1 MFGKLFDPTYKEFKK
16 CSKVAEAVVALE
28 DEYKKLTD
36 EELKAKTPEFKKR
49 LEKGETLDDIMV
61 EAFATAREAASR
73 VLGLTPFKVQII
85 GAAAMHFGNIAEMK
99 TGEGKTLTSVLV
111 AYLNALPGKGVHIVT
126 VNEYLASRDATEMGE
141 VHKFLGL
148 TVGLNLRELDS
159 EQKRE
164 QYYCDIT
171 YSTNSELGF
180 DYLRDH
186 MVLYKEQMVQRPEM
200 NFAIVDEV
208 DSILIDEARTPLI
221 ISGGEKKGP
230 NLYVQ
235 ANSFAK
241 CLHQE
246 DYEIDVKDRH
256 VALTE
261 SGMSKAEKYFNVDNL
276 YDVKNVTIVHHINN
290 ALRANYIMEK
300 DKDYVVHEGAIVIV
314 DPFTG
319 RLMVGRQWSDGL
331 HQAIE
336 AKENVQI
343 KKETRTLATITY
355 QNYFRMYKK
364 LAGMTGT
371 AKTEEEEFRNIYNMF
386 VVEIPTNVPVIRI
399 DEPDLIFR
407 SMKAKYLAI
416 AKDIKERHE
425 KGQPVLVGTVSIEN
439 SEKLSNI
446 LKREGI
452 KHEVLNAKYH
462 EKEAEIIAQAG
473 KYGAVTIATNMAG
486 RGTDIMLGGNSEFL
500 AKQEM
505 RKQGYSDELI
515 EQANAHNETEDE
527 EILKAR
533 ETFNKYQNKFEEEIK
548 EEKEKVLAAGGLK
561 IIGTER
567 HESRRI
573 DNQLRG
579 RSGRQGDPGE
589 SRFYI
594 ALDDDLMKI
603 FGGDMITSVYNTLK
617 ADENMPIE
625 MGLLSKTVENAQ
637 KRVEG
642 QHFSIRKHVLQYDDV
657 MNTQREII
665 YSQRREVLDG
675 KDLKEK
681 IQKMMH
687 SVIEEIILTHET
699 EEGLDKEGVKT
710 EVKAILDIELN
721 DVNDNT
727 QELIE
732 ELYNKVIE
740 NYTAK
745 EKEIGEQTLRELE
758 RVVMLKVVDQ
768 KWMDHIDAMDELKDG
783 IGLRAYGQKDPVALY
798 KLEGFD
804 MFEQM
809 TNDIKI
815 DVVKIL
821 THLQGPQKVER
832 KQTVKI
838 TGEGLKQDRETAVP
852 NKSQN
857 APNTPVK
864 NEGPQ
869 VGRNDQCPCRKPERS
884 IRIAV
889 ENNCN

>member
-49 LEKGETLDDIMV
+49 LEKGETLDEIMV

-425 KGQPVLVGTVSIEN
+425 KGQPVLVGTISIES
-439 SEKLSNI
+439 SELLSNL
-446 LKREGI
+446 LKRNGI
-452 KHEVLNAKYH
+452 PHSVLNAKQH
-462 EKEAEIIAQAG
+462 EREAEIIAKAG
-473 KYGAVTIATNMAG
+473 QKGSVTIATNMAG
-486 RGTDIMLGGNSEFL
+486 RGTDIKLGEGVRELGGL
-500 AKQEM
+500 A
-505 RKQGYSDELI
+505 
-515 EQANAHNETEDE
+515 
-527 EILKAR
+527 
-533 ETFNKYQNKFEEEIK
+533 
-548 EEKEKVLAAGGLK
+548 V
-561 IIGTER
+561 IGTER
-567 HESRRI
+567 HEARRI

-579 RSGRQGDPGE
+579 RSGRQGDPGY
-589 SRFYI
+589 SRFYLS
-594 ALDDDLMKI
+594 AQDELMI
-603 FGGDMITSVYNTLK
+603 RFGGDRFERLLGMIANPD
-617 ADENMPIE
+617 ADGYETPLE
-625 MGLLSKTVENAQ
+625 SKMFSRFVESAQ
-637 KRVEG
+637 KKVEG
-642 QHFSIRKHVLQYDDV
+642 ANYDSRKNVVEYDEVLRKQREVIYGQRKDILFLDDMEPTIRKMIKNVVKRNIGGYIVHEKKNSEVDAV
-657 MNTQREII
+657 RFMNEFASKFFNRGKITID
-665 YSQRREVLDG
+665 EV
-675 KDLKEK
+675 
-681 IQKMMH
+681 
-687 SVIEEIILTHET
+687 
-699 EEGLDKEGVKT
+699 EGLNE
-710 EVKAILDIELN
+710 EQLS
-721 DVNDNT
+721 
-727 QELIE
+727 ELIE
-732 ELYNKVIE
+732 NKFIE
-740 NYTAK
+740 
-745 EKEIGEQTLRELE
+745 ELE
-758 RVVMLKVVDQ
+758 NKKTQVPNEVFQEFLKVVLLRVVDSH
-768 KWMDHIDAMDELKDG
+768 WMDHIDQMSNLRQS
-783 IGLRAYGQKDPVALY
+783 IGLQSYAQINPLREYQQIAF
-798 KLEGFD
+798 ETFND
-804 MFEQM
+804 MIATINDEVVLNVNRVILRENLQREEQAKVTG
-809 TNDIKI
+809 TNAGAD
-815 DVVKIL
+815 
-821 THLQGPQKVER
+821 
-832 KQTVKI
+832 
-838 TGEGLKQDRETAVP
+838 ETAKRKPVV
-852 NKSQN
+852 NKD
-857 APNTPVK
+857 K
-864 NEGPQ
+864 K
-869 VGRNDQCPCRKPERS
+869 VGRNDPCPCGSGKKYKYCCGMNEK
-884 IRIAV
+884 
-889 ENNCN
+889 